1 MVVSFSSELL
11 QEGFSS
17 LIYKWKSQIWNRVY
31 RHAVHLEYI
40 VSFSSELLQERGR
53 EELEESMQEENGKL
67 FFCPGLTKTILNQI
81 FRDGSNGDSGSRKDY
96 ELFNFNFFWT
106 FVYYLKVFLNLMYVI
121 LIHLELSLNN
131 LVSSLHHNYFH
142 QISRDGDNSNNG
154 SHEDNKLFKL
164 NCNGTSNFILYR

>member
-1 MVVSFSSELL
+1 M
-11 QEGFSS
+11 
-17 LIYKWKSQIWNRVY
+17 
-31 RHAVHLEYI
+31 HLEYI

-96 ELFNFNFFWT
+96 ELFNFNFFWS

-121 LIHLELSLNN
+121 LIHLELSLDDF
-131 LVSSLHHNYFH
+131 VSRLHHNYF
-142 QISRDGDNSNNG
+142 QSN
-154 SHEDNKLFKL
+154 LFKQERKFHIDSGL
-164 NCNGTSNFILYR
+164 RTLERMCLLKNVSPKERTS

>member
-1 MVVSFSSELL
+1 
-11 QEGFSS
+11 
-17 LIYKWKSQIWNRVY
+17 
-31 RHAVHLEYI
+31 
-40 VSFSSELLQERGR
+40 
-53 EELEESMQEENGKL
+53 MQEENGKL

-96 ELFNFNFFWT
+96 ELFNFNFFWN

-164 NCNGTSNFILYR
+164 NCNGTSNFILYRQLNSLK